1 MMLQLVSLENAYT
14 KPGQAA
20 LVRLNGKELKAVP
33 SCSPFSDEIN
43 APVLYKLR
51 GDIPAGTT
59 KLPAY
64 SLSVKANLELHVEE
78 ATTPELYNIAEGEER
93 ERESKTKKIHDHW
106 STHFSYD
113 LWALYAAFAPKIK

>member
-1 MMLQLVSLENAYT
+1 MMSQLVSLENAYT

-43 APVLYKLR
+43 ATVLYKLR

-78 ATTPELYNIAEGEER
+78 STTPELYNVAEGEKR
-93 ERESKTKKIHDHW
+93 EKKKKPYDHW
-106 STHFSYD
+106 STHFLYD
-113 LWALYAAFAPKIK
+113 FWALYAAFAPKIK